1 MDWIGLPKLVVL
13 VWCLKS
19 NDSTLWKR
27 EENRY
32 QHVFTSNAEWKLFEN
47 ACWPESVDL
56 WPTCEIRIGRLVQLI
71 TWPVHQLSRKNSKH
85 PRIVFK
91 LLSSLKCLLPRPQAI
106 LVSAF
111 FPIAGNPWPLPPGDA
126 FVSRDPR
133 QRLPWDLD
141 LAAQLL
147 DDGADALATL
157 THDATACD
165 DTWWE
170 SWGDY
175 GVHMLYVC
183 IYIIYICILQVCLG
197 ISYIYMCVD
206 LVWFDSFINY
216 ICVYD
221 ELWTT
226 MMYST
231 LMYIIYN
238 IIICKQ
244 TLWVK
249 HSETNKNLHAEI
261 SRPICGSF
269 SAPSGNPHEIARKNC
284 CCFDL
289 WRHVAIMEQTPLK
302 RRFYEV
308 LISLWLGNSS
318 S

>member
-1 MDWIGLPKLVVL
+1 MACSSALTKKLKAPQDRFQTPFLLKVL
-13 VWCLKS
+13 VASAASHPCL
-19 NDSTLWKR
+19 
-27 EENRY
+27 
-32 QHVFTSNAEWKLFEN
+32 
-47 ACWPESVDL
+47 
-56 WPTCEIRIGRLVQLI
+56 RIFPHRRKPLAPATGWRVCVPRSPPAA
-71 TWPVHQLSRKNSKH
+71 PVRPG
-85 PRIVFK
+85 PR
-91 LLSSLKCLLPRPQAI
+91 SPAPRWWRGCARH
-106 LVSAF
+106 L
-111 FPIAGNPWPLPPGDA
+111 
-126 FVSRDPR
+126 DPR
-133 QRLPWDLD
+133 CHRLRR
-141 LAAQLL
+141 
-147 DDGADALATL
+147 
-157 THDATACD
+157 
-165 DTWWE
+165 
-170 SWGDY
+170 
-175 GVHMLYVC
+175 HMVGILGWLRCTCVICMYMYI
-183 IYIIYICILQVCLG
+183 IYIYICILQVCLG
-197 ISYIYMCVD
+197 ISYIYICVD